1 MSCPLSMASRSLR
14 LTYPCRS
21 IGTLANVLPIAV
33 NSPSPLVS
41 LCGKCWRGEENS
53 AVCVRTLFPVE
64 YDPVGLD
71 SEQVTN
77 QLKRNYSESCFE
89 KRYSRR
95 SRVRQYPAP
104 QFGPQTPLVLYQ
116 AFGSPTGDGTRR
128 LPGLGAALPSLPER
142 GYGLP
147 TFSRFVV
154 PAKGARRTPLH
165 RAGICPAP
173 LLPAARPPSDLWCI
187 SGRGVFPWL

>member
-1 MSCPLSMASRSLR
+1 MSCPLIMASRSLR
-14 LTYPCRS
+14 LTYPCGT
-21 IGTLANVLPIAV
+21 IGTFVNVVPIAV
-33 NSPSPLVS
+33 NSPSPWVS
-41 LCGKCWRGEENS
+41 LCGKCSGGKENS

-64 YDPVGLD
+64 YDPVGLE

-77 QLKRNYSESCFE
+77 QLKRNYSESRFG

-104 QFGPQTPLVLYQ
+104 QFGPQTPLVLYR
-116 AFGSPTGDGTRR
+116 AFGSPTGDGTPR
-128 LPGLGAALPSLPER
+128 LPGLGAASPSPPER
-142 GYGLP
+142 GYVLP
-147 TFSRFVV
+147 PFSRFVV
-154 PAKGARRTPLH
+154 PAMGARCRLPH

-173 LLPAARPPSDLWCI
+173 LLPDARPPSDLWCI